1 MRHLPG
7 DTLRNNFTSHAAEGA
22 RIKTFREN
30 GSIFPDSVKTPQD
43 DAPFFRYAPTDR
55 CRICRIYGHLCPISA
70 LKCVF
75 L

>member
-1 MRHLPG
+1 MRHSPG
-7 DTLRNNFTSHAAEGA
+7 DTPRNNFTGHAAEGA
-22 RIKTFREN
+22 RIKTFHKN

-43 DAPFFRYAPTDR
+43 EAPFFRFASPDR
-55 CRICRIYGHLCPISA
+55 CRMGRIYAHRCPISA